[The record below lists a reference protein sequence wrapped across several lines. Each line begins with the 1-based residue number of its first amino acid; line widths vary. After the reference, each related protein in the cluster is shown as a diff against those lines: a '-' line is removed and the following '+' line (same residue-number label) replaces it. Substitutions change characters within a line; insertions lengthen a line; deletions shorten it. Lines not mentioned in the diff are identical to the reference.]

1 MRLVT
6 FEHGGAVRTGALLP
20 DDRVLDLPAADASV
34 PASMVRLL
42 ASGALDRVR
51 GLVAHAGADA
61 GLPLADVRLLAPVPD
76 PGKVIGIGYNYRGH
90 QVVEDPE
97 YPDVFAKTANTIT
110 APGAPIWRPL
120 ASDEVDYEA
129 ELAVIIG
136 SPTHEVPEDEALA
149 HVGGY
154 AVFNDVSARDWRR
167 HGSQWVP
174 GKSFDTFGPLGPAL
188 VTADEVPDPQDVRT
202 RAGGVVATVEHERE
216 EDAADALDEGD
227 QSSRGWPLEPSDD
240 QQVAHVRERI
250 DALAQQLISRLAAEP
265 PSHCRPDVHRGP
277 QRAVDGGTRH
287 LGWVHV
293 DLVPRLRAPASRAQC
308 HSRMTCVRRSRPS
321 FRSTPARPPRRN
333 AAWTSRSCRR
343 TRPRD
348 MSS

>member
-110 APGAPIWRPL
+110 APGAPIWRPP

-154 AVFNDVSARDWRR
+154 AVFNDVSARDWQR

-188 VTADEVPDPQDVRT
+188 VTADEVPDPQDLTVELTLNGLVTLRST
-202 RAGGVVATVEHERE
+202 TAVMVFGVARLVSYLSQVMTLLPGDVIATGTPQKLPEVLARGERFLQPGDVVAITIGHLGTLTNPV
-216 EDAADALDEGD
+216 ADSPSRIAHDEG
-227 QSSRGWPLEPSDD
+227 
-240 QQVAHVRERI
+240 AK
-250 DALAQQLISRLAAEP
+250 A
-265 PSHCRPDVHRGP
+265 
-277 QRAVDGGTRH
+277 
-287 LGWVHV
+287 
-293 DLVPRLRAPASRAQC
+293 
-308 HSRMTCVRRSRPS
+308 
-321 FRSTPARPPRRN
+321 
-333 AAWTSRSCRR
+333 
-343 TRPRD
+343 
-348 MSS
+348 